1 MLGVFLYRMST
12 GMRFQDIQLETG
24 TGLSTVNRAYHLVL
38 NRLVPMRQAID
49 IAWPTPEQRAKHSA
63 EMVAKYGPM
72 FENCIGIMDG
82 SEITIPRPTV
92 DQRAWYSGRYHHHC
106 VKMQAVVSMNERFYG
121 VVAGV

>member
-38 NRLVPMRQAID
+38 NRLVRMRQAID

-82 SEITIPRPTV
+82 SEITIPR
-92 DQRAWYSGRYHHHC
+92 RAT
-106 VKMQAVVSMNERFYG
+106 Q
-121 VVAGV
+121 